1 MSPLAGMIR
10 RMSLTDV
17 ERENEMAAALADAGY
32 ANAQVRFYALDEL
45 GATDHVGA
53 AWFRPWMTIEEDDRH
68 FLNDALRAEANR
80 PADRKLHRIIVPAHP
95 VDRVEFAALL
105 RHELEHAR
113 QFDALGVGVFD
124 LQDFIEHDVLVEV
137 AGGLNGCAGGL
148 INAVPT
154 EIDCNAA
161 ASVYITGR
169 FTPDEVA
176 RLRGG
181 DRRFLA
187 CSLIPPA
194 SHDTLIVRMI
204 AFVYIHR
211 EAVERHCARRDFPVP
226 MILDSVHRG
235 AGDIW
240 RRFDESS

>member
-1 MSPLAGMIR
+1 MIR
-10 RMSLTDV
+10 GMALTDV
-17 ERENEMAAALADAGY
+17 ERENEIAAALADAGY
-32 ANAQVRFYALDEL
+32 SQGQVRFYALTEL
-45 GATDHVGA
+45 GVADHVGA
-53 AWFRPWMTIEEDDRH
+53 AWFRPWMRIEDDDRQ
-68 FLNDALRAEANR
+68 FRNAVLRAEANSLD
-80 PADRKLHRIIVPAHP
+80 DRELHRVIVPAHP
-95 VDRVEFAALL
+95 TDRVEFAALL

-113 QFDALGVGVFD
+113 QFDAVGVGVSD
-124 LQDFIEHDVLVEV
+124 LQDFIENDVLCEV
-137 AGGLNGCAGGL
+137 AGGLDGCAGGL

-161 ASVYITGR
+161 AAIYIAGR
-169 FTPDEVA
+169 FSPDELA
-176 RLRGG
+176 HLRNG

-204 AFVYIHR
+204 AFVYIYR
-211 EAVERHCARRDFPVP
+211 AAVERHCARRDFPVP

-240 RRFDESS
+240 RRFDASS